1 MRGVWNSG
9 PVTDAPPTGPTSI
22 AVAPAT
28 DPDTGLTS
36 AEVAERTSRG
46 QVNAT
51 EQATSRPLWTIIKSN
66 VFTRFNAI
74 LGVLFVLVLTTGSF
88 ADGLFGVILIVNSGI
103 GIVQEYLAKRKLDQL
118 ALLNQPTTRVVR
130 DGRMTEIATSDVVL
144 GELVELRA
152 GDQVPA
158 DGHLH
163 SVSGLEVDESNLT
176 GESDPMP
183 KQADDDVRSGTTVV
197 AGSGRFVAAAVGA
210 DSYVNTIAARG
221 QDVHEDPLRDPGVG
235 QHAAEVHHLG
245 DRPRAAAADLVAG
258 PGVSAR
264 GWRTVIDPVDR
275 WPGRSGPRGAR
286 PPDVGGVPPRGGLAV
301 APAGPGPGAAGRRGV
316 GSRRCRLPGQ
326 DRNADDR

>member
-66 VFTRFNAI
+66 VFTRFNAL
-74 LGVLFVLVLTTGSF
+74 LGV
-88 ADGLFGVILIVNSGI
+88 
-103 GIVQEYLAKRKLDQL
+103 
-118 ALLNQPTTRVVR
+118 
-130 DGRMTEIATSDVVL
+130 
-144 GELVELRA
+144 LVELRA

-183 KQADDDVRSGTTVV
+183 KQPDDDVRSGTTVV

-210 DSYVNTIAARG
+210 DSYVNTIAA
-221 QDVHEDPLRDPGVG
+221 QAKTLR
-235 QHAAEVHHLG
+235 
-245 DRPRAAAADLVAG
+245 RP
-258 PGVSAR
+258 
-264 GWRTVIDPVDR
+264 T
-275 WPGRSGPRGAR
+275 PR
-286 PPDVGGVPPRGGLAV
+286 
-301 APAGPGPGAAGRRGV
+301 
-316 GSRRCRLPGQ
+316 SRRRST
-326 DRNADDR
+326 